1 MARREIPGS
10 TGAAAAAANPFP
22 WEAIYE
28 INERSIELLVQMA
41 RSAANSLMLPP
52 AIRDLLRQAP
62 PEARKR
68 AAARAYTLID
78 LDFRNLPWWEA
89 VRRSPEKQ
97 FTGHAGRKGLPK
109 RSAVPLARTLLT
121 ATREA
126 IRADT
131 EIARLLFGIDSRVAE
146 VLSGLQVADMD
157 RIAAHQCSHLAF
169 RWLDRPA
176 VWRSLLL
183 SAAKPAWIDKHLF
196 DTHCL
201 QLLSGDVLPHTNV
214 GRL

>member
-10 TGAAAAAANPFP
+10 TGAAAAAASPLP

-52 AIRDLLRQAP
+52 TIRDLLRQAP

-109 RSAVPLARTLLT
+109 RSAVPLARILLT

-126 IRADT
+126 IRADM
-131 EIARLLFGIDSRVAE
+131 EIARLVLGIEPQVADL
-146 VLSGLQVADMD
+146 LSGLQITQID
-157 RIAAHQCSHLAF
+157 RIAGHQFRHIEF
-169 RWLDRPA
+169 RWFDRPA

-183 SAAKPAWIDKHLF
+183 SVAKPDKIKERQF
-196 DTHCL
+196 DAHCL
-201 QLLSGDVLPHTNV
+201 QLLIGDVLPNGT
-214 GRL
+214 